1 MLITRD
7 ILNKALEDKMP
18 LFHDGDYIDDDVLYD
33 LFYAQPILK
42 DLPNGKK
49 ALRTLIPK
57 SDRNILCA
65 ELKERTKNLK
75 KEFEFE
81 KIYYSA
87 KCKSCGKE
95 FSIYITKSQIID
107 RRFKIS
113 NSTNIHFTNILS
125 RYPDRYYLFRPAFK
139 ELYSI
144 KFGNSYNMYVCESCI
159 DKFISDSMQKAAD
172 FLERKDKFDWFLSEE
187 SLGDWK
193 RELFRI
199 ETTYF
204 KLENREKIE
213 DGKKIRAANGDVW
226 KDDKYNEREKRE
238 QEERNHQRKLEE
250 IRRQQKQNEEAERE
264 RTRKANELFL
274 ASHQLNTPTQR
285 YINKFCNKDS
295 DIDITDKEI
304 QREALSPEDVNYE
317 AIQKHNSKLYREYLQ
332 SPLWKI
338 ISSKVKWNANYRC
351 EKCGSTKNLVT
362 HHTSYEFKGIE
373 FLAFHT
379 LQCLCSKC
387 HEKEHEK

>member
-7 ILNKALEDKMP
+7 ILNKALEDKVP

-144 KFGNSYNMYVCESCI
+144 KFGNSYNMYVCEFCI
-159 DKFISDSMQKAAD
+159 DKFISDSMQKA
-172 FLERKDKFDWFLSEE
+172 
-187 SLGDWK
+187 
-193 RELFRI
+193 
-199 ETTYF
+199 
-204 KLENREKIE
+204 
-213 DGKKIRAANGDVW
+213 
-226 KDDKYNEREKRE
+226 
-238 QEERNHQRKLEE
+238 
-250 IRRQQKQNEEAERE
+250 
-264 RTRKANELFL
+264 
-274 ASHQLNTPTQR
+274 
-285 YINKFCNKDS
+285 
-295 DIDITDKEI
+295 
-304 QREALSPEDVNYE
+304 
-317 AIQKHNSKLYREYLQ
+317 
-332 SPLWKI
+332 
-338 ISSKVKWNANYRC
+338 
-351 EKCGSTKNLVT
+351 
-362 HHTSYEFKGIE
+362 
-373 FLAFHT
+373 
-379 LQCLCSKC
+379 
-387 HEKEHEK
+387 

>member
-7 ILNKALEDKMP
+7 ILNKALEDKVP
-18 LFHDGDYIDDDVLYD
+18 LFHNGDYIDDDVLYD

-49 ALRTLIPK
+49 ALRTLIPR

-87 KCKSCGKE
+87 KCKSCGKTY
-95 FSIYITKSQIID
+95 SVYITKSQIID

-113 NSTNIHFTNILS
+113 NTASMHFTNILS
-125 RYPDRYYLFRPAFK
+125 RYSDIYYLFKPAFK
-139 ELYSI
+139 ALYDM
-144 KFGNSYNMYVCESCI
+144 KFGNGNNIYVCSSCI
-159 DKFISDSMQKAAD
+159 DKFISDSKQKASK
-172 FLERKDKFDWFLSEE
+172 FLERNDKFDWFLSEE
-187 SLGDWK
+187 SYGDWK
-193 RELFRI
+193 RKLFRI
-199 ETTYF
+199 EIAHF
-204 KLENREKIE
+204 RLENGNEIE

-226 KDDKYNEREKRE
+226 TDEKYNERQKCEE
-238 QEERNHQRKLEE
+238 EERNHQRKLEE

-274 ASHQLNTPTQR
+274 ARHQSNTPTQR
-285 YINKFCNKDS
+285 YIDRFCNKHS
-295 DIDITDKEI
+295 DIDITDEENH
-304 QREALSPEDVNYE
+304 REALSPEGVNYE
-317 AIQKHNSKLYREYLQ
+317 AIQKHNSKLYKEYLQ

-351 EKCGSTKNLVT
+351 EKCGSNKNLVV

-387 HEKEHEK
+387 HEKEHGK

>member
-7 ILNKALEDKMP
+7 ILNKALEDKVP

-33 LFYAQPILK
+33 LFCAPAIWK

-49 ALRTLIPK
+49 DLRTLISK
-57 SDRNILCA
+57 SDRDILCA
-65 ELKERTKNLK
+65 DMKGYNLK
-75 KEFEFE
+75 NPKEKFD
-81 KIYYSA
+81 KVYC
-87 KCKSCGKE
+87 KLQCKSCGE
-95 FSIYITKSQIID
+95 FFPIHITKSQIVNKSFRISD
-107 RRFKIS
+107 HVKIS
-113 NSTNIHFTNILS
+113 ISNDYFN
-125 RYPDRYYLFRPAFK
+125 LFSSAFK
-139 ELYSI
+139 VLYNI
-144 KFGNSYNMYVCESCI
+144 KFGNIYNNYVCKPCI
-159 DKFISDSMQKAAD
+159 DKFISDSKQEASK
-172 FLERKDKFDWFLSEE
+172 FLERNDKFDWFLSEE

-193 RELFRI
+193 RKLFRI
-199 ETTYF
+199 ETTHF
-204 KLENREKIE
+204 KLENGEEIE
-213 DGKKIRAANGDVW
+213 DGKEIRAANGDIGADEKFKEW
-226 KDDKYNEREKRE
+226 QKRNEEV
-238 QEERNHQRKLEE
+238 RNHQRKLEE
-250 IRRQQKQNEEAERE
+250 IRRQQKQDEEVERD

-274 ASHQLNTPTQR
+274 ARHQLNTPTQR

-317 AIQKHNSKLYREYLQ
+317 AIQKHNSKLYKEYLQ

>member
-7 ILNKALEDKMP
+7 ILNKALEDKIP

-33 LFYAQPILK
+33 LFYAKPILK

-95 FSIYITKSQIID
+95 FSIYITKNQIID

-159 DKFISDSMQKAAD
+159 DKFISDSMQKAVD
-172 FLERKDKFDWFLSEE
+172 FLDRKDKFDWFLSEE

-199 ETTYF
+199 ETTLF
-204 KLENREKIE
+204 KLENGKKIE
-213 DGKKIRAANGDVW
+213 DGKEIRAANGDIGS
-226 KDDKYNEREKRE
+226 DEKYKEW
-238 QEERNHQRKLEE
+238 QKLEE
-250 IRRQQKQNEEAERE
+250 IRRQQKQDEEAERE
-264 RTRKANELFL
+264 RTRNANELFL
-274 ASHQLNTPTQR
+274 VRHQLNTPTQR

-317 AIQKHNSKLYREYLQ
+317 AIQKHNSKLYKEYLQ

-338 ISSKVKWNANYRC
+338 ISSKVKWNSNYRC